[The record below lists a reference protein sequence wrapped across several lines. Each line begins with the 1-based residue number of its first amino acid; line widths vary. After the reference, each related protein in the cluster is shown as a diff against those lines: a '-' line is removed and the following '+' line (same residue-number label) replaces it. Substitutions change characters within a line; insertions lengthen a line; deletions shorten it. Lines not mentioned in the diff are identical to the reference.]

1 MADPMEEAKHEAEAD
16 AADERLN
23 RFMESLGGTA
33 SARAVF
39 GEPVEKDGV
48 TIVPVARVR
57 YGGGGGGGRGPG
69 RKKKGDAQ
77 ATRTRS
83 GFGHGGGVQAAPV
96 GYIEL
101 SGGQASLQA
110 HRRPGSAPW
119 LSPCSSRSWGR
130 SRSPSWRSRRGSS
143 RGAEVA
149 APAALV
155 SALRGVPHQKSGSG
169 KVAWRPSVNALMP
182 STLVGTDHRAPVL
195 VHHDRHG
202 LFHGLPCPHW
212 TARLT
217 DCTAVGELSAIL
229 PAMLSAASIKSARG

>member
-1 MADPMEEAKHEAEAD
+1 MADPMEEAKHEAKAD

-69 RKKKGDAQ
+69 RKKTGDAGDADQ
-77 ATRTRS
+77 V

-101 SGGQASLQA
+101 SGGQATY
-110 HRRPGSAPW
+110 RRIADPARPMVIALLFPLVGAISVGILA
-119 LSPCSSRSWGR
+119 LSSRV
-130 SRSPSWRSRRGSS
+130 RSRR
-143 RGAEVA
+143 
-149 APAALV
+149 
-155 SALRGVPHQKSGSG
+155 
-169 KVAWRPSVNALMP
+169 
-182 STLVGTDHRAPVL
+182 
-195 VHHDRHG
+195 
-202 LFHGLPCPHW
+202 
-212 TARLT
+212 
-217 DCTAVGELSAIL
+217 
-229 PAMLSAASIKSARG
+229 

>member
-69 RKKKGDAQ
+69 RKKKGDAGDADQ
-77 ATRTRS
+77 V
-83 GFGHGGGVQAAPV
+83 GFGHGGGLQAAPV

-101 SGGQASLQA
+101 SGGRAA
-110 HRRPGSAPW
+110 YKRIADPARPMAIALLFPLVGAIAVAIVA
-119 LSPCSSRSWGR
+119 LSSRLR
-130 SRSPSWRSRRGSS
+130 SRG
-143 RGAEVA
+143 
-149 APAALV
+149 
-155 SALRGVPHQKSGSG
+155 
-169 KVAWRPSVNALMP
+169 
-182 STLVGTDHRAPVL
+182 
-195 VHHDRHG
+195 
-202 LFHGLPCPHW
+202 
-212 TARLT
+212 
-217 DCTAVGELSAIL
+217 
-229 PAMLSAASIKSARG
+229 